1 MLKSFLTSLCFCLL
15 CMVANAQC
23 VDSSAVEQSV
33 KPSLMKR
40 VVNGVKQ
47 FVNSFG
53 DVDTAYIEPQKY
65 VYTVMAQ
72 NTYTYELYKIKTA
85 EGNSVTFAP
94 EPTIKL
100 GPYVGWQWLFL
111 GYTVD
116 LRRLNGNNKQE
127 FDLSFYTAQIGIDLF
142 WRNTGNNYKI
152 SSVSLAKEIKPD
164 AVLGS
169 NFGGFDARIR
179 GFNLYYILNH
189 RRFSYRAA
197 FSQSTVQRRS
207 AGSLLF
213 GVGCTWH
220 RVNVDLMQ
228 LDQLITSKLGAQATI
243 IGANDTVNFGKVKY
257 TDLSV
262 SGGYAYN
269 WVFARNWVLAG
280 SLSLALGYKR
290 TTGDV
295 RTRRTSL
302 GDFLSYNVA
311 VDGVGRFGIVWNNSR
326 WYAGASTI
334 LHTYNYRKDRFSTN
348 NMFGN
353 LNLYVGF
360 NFIKR

>member
-1 MLKSFLTSLCFCLL
+1 MLKTLLASFFLCSL
-15 CMVANAQC
+15 CMVARAETPDSATIAQPVKRSLVKRM
-23 VDSSAVEQSV
+23 VD
-33 KPSLMKR
+33 
-40 VVNGVKQ
+40 GVKD
-47 FVNSFG
+47 FVNSFS
-53 DVDTAYIEPQKY
+53 DVDTTYIEPQKY
-65 VYTVMAQ
+65 IYTVMLQ
-72 NTYTYELYKIKTA
+72 NTYTYELYKLKTA

-94 EPTIKL
+94 EPTVKF

-116 LRRLNGNNKQE
+116 LRHLNGNNKKE

-142 WRNTGNNYKI
+142 YRNTGNNYKI
-152 SSVSLAKEIKPD
+152 KSLSLAKEINPE

-169 NFGGFDARIR
+169 PFGGFEASIR

-207 AGSLLF
+207 AGSMLF
-213 GVGCTWH
+213 GVGYTRH
-220 RVNVDLMQ
+220 KVNVDLAQ
-228 LDQLITSKLGAQATI
+228 LDQLITDRLGSEATI
-243 IGANDTVNFGKVKY
+243 IGTDDSVNFGKVKY
-257 TDLSV
+257 TDVSV
-262 SGGYAYN
+262 SAGYGYN
-269 WVFARNWVLAG
+269 WVFARNWLLAG

-290 TTGDV
+290 TTGNV
-295 RTRRTSL
+295 STRRTSL
-302 GDFLSYNVA
+302 GDFLSYNMA
-311 VDGVGRFGIVWNNSR
+311 LDGVGRFGIVWNNSL

-334 LHTYNYRKDRFSTN
+334 LHTYNYRKNRFSTN

-353 LNLYVGF
+353 LNIYVGF

>member
-1 MLKSFLTSLCFCLL
+1 
-15 CMVANAQC
+15 
-23 VDSSAVEQSV
+23 
-33 KPSLMKR
+33 
-40 VVNGVKQ
+40 
-47 FVNSFG
+47 
-53 DVDTAYIEPQKY
+53 
-65 VYTVMAQ
+65 
-72 NTYTYELYKIKTA
+72 
-85 EGNSVTFAP
+85 
-94 EPTIKL
+94 
-100 GPYVGWQWLFL
+100 
-111 GYTVD
+111 
-116 LRRLNGNNKQE
+116 
-127 FDLSFYTAQIGIDLF
+127 
-142 WRNTGNNYKI
+142 
-152 SSVSLAKEIKPD
+152 
-164 AVLGS
+164 
-169 NFGGFDARIR
+169 
-179 GFNLYYILNH
+179 
-189 RRFSYRAA
+189 
-197 FSQSTVQRRS
+197 
-207 AGSLLF
+207 
-213 GVGCTWH
+213 
-220 RVNVDLMQ
+220 
-228 LDQLITSKLGAQATI
+228 
-243 IGANDTVNFGKVKY
+243 VNFGKVKY